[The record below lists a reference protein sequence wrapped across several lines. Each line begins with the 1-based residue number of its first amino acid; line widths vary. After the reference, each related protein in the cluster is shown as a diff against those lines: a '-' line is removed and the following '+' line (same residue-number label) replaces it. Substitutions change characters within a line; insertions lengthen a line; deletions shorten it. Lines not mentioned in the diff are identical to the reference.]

1 MAGIDDSN
9 TGGTRSRYLVVKH
22 PGTVGWS
29 GTPRQV
35 LEFRQDLDSL
45 PVDATFAWGAGTLV
59 YNHEGRSVQVPFTYS
74 GDAPVL
80 SDFTENVPWMSFTQV
95 STTSATEGILY
106 VTLSANNTGSS
117 RTTQI
122 THTLPGTDISV
133 SKEINQQGV
142 TFQFNF
148 TPFNMLVLEECGGS
162 NQINFSWEGTI
173 PPVES
178 SLDIED
184 NWLTIEDGSFT
195 ISTSGSGTGGTGT
208 FTITY
213 GSNGGPFATS
223 RLTAITYTGTAAAS
237 NSTTRSF
244 TQNSCDPIDPIDP
257 VDPDR

>member
-45 PVDATFAWGAGTLV
+45 PVDATFAWGSGSLV

-80 SDFTENVPWMSFTQV
+80 SDFTETTPWMSLTQV
-95 STTSATEGILY
+95 STTSATEGVLF
-106 VTLSANNTGSS
+106 VTLVANNTGNS
-117 RTTQI
+117 RTAQI

-133 SKEINQQGV
+133 TKTINQQGV

-148 TPFNMLVLEECGGS
+148 TPASSLTLDGCGGS
-162 NQINFSWEGTI
+162 NQINFSWEGTL

-178 SLDIED
+178 SLDIAD
-184 NWLTIEDGSFT
+184 NWLTIEGGSFT
-195 ISTSGSGTGGTGT
+195 TSTSGSGTAGTGS
-208 FTITY
+208 FTINY
-213 GSNGGPFATS
+213 GPKTGNTS
-223 RLTAITYTGTAAAS
+223 RSTSITYTGTAAF
-237 NSTTRSF
+237 NNNTTRNFNQSP
-244 TQNSCDPIDPIDP
+244 CEIDDDGGD
-257 VDPDR
+257 VR